1 MGVSYAERERENS
14 LMPLDYVPRAAWFPE
29 DKLVYAYTTQFEE
42 IWNDRESGAKND
54 VSIWRPVAFQA
65 GFFPVGDTAVN
76 NYSPPPNAAII
87 VKDVGNGFVR
97 PPSSFRVIW
106 KDTGSGAAKDVT
118 IYQMIP
124 PSGYVCLGNVAV
136 GNYHQLPNANAYR
149 CVRSDLVQIGF
160 LFPIWDDRGSG
171 ANADVGLWR
180 IENNPAQPGGL
191 TSESFISVSNYNR
204 PSDTPYILNSNKIT
218 LPSQGDSAD
227 IALVLYQTQEM
238 VNIWDDRGS
247 GANRDV
253 SFWKADHCCSLGH
266 IAVDNYNKPSGV
278 FAKEIKAG
286 TLVKP
291 TSFVQVWTD
300 RGSGAKRDGAVWRPV
315 CPPGYVALGYAAT
328 GNYAPP
334 SADGFC
340 CVKAEYVTP
349 GQWTWVWNDRG
360 SGARDDVSIW
370 KASPINPEGQTLNA
384 MSGIKRHG
392 DMDIPA
398 YVLKSKYVLVHNSK
412 PTKKVVIY
420 DVKYN
425 FNDKKILRTEP
436 LQLSART
443 KVQNCAAPKDSPPV
457 YAERQLSY
465 TLETES
471 SWSFESSV
479 EIGVTVEVSAGIPGL
494 GDISVSSS
502 VTTTFTV
509 GTAGRRM
516 ESRTDSINAKVEARP
531 KYSVD
536 YFVTGT
542 RYTADIPWTGKM
554 KTIFEDDTIN
564 IENVKGEYI
573 GVQVAEIIV
582 TADAP
587 IRCG

>member
-1 MGVSYAERERENS
+1 M
-14 LMPLDYVPRAAWFPE
+14 
-29 DKLVYAYTTQFEE
+29 
-42 IWNDRESGAKND
+42 
-54 VSIWRPVAFQA
+54 SIWRPLAFQA
-65 GFFPVGDTAVN
+65 GFYPVGDTAVN
-76 NYSPPPNAAII
+76 NYSPPPNAAVI
-87 VKDVGNGFVR
+87 VKDVGNGLVK

-124 PSGYVCLGNVAV
+124 PSGYACLGNVAV

-149 CVRSDLVQIGF
+149 CVRSDLVQTGF
-160 LFPIWDDRGSG
+160 LFPVWNDRGSG
-171 ANADVGLWR
+171 ASADVGLWR
-180 IENNPAQPGGL
+180 IENDPVQPGGL
-191 TSESFISVSNYNR
+191 TSESFLSVSNYNR
-204 PSDTPYILNSNKIT
+204 PSDAPYILKYDKIT
-218 LPSQGDSAD
+218 LPSEGNSED

-247 GANRDV
+247 GAARDV

-291 TSFVQVWTD
+291 TSFAQVWTD
-300 RGSGAKRDGAVWRPV
+300 RGSGAKRDGAIWRPV

-334 SADGFC
+334 SADDFR

-349 GQWTWVWNDRG
+349 AQWTWVWNDRG

-384 MSGIKRHG
+384 MSGVRKHG
-392 DMDIPA
+392 DMDIPP

-412 PTKKVVIY
+412 PTKKVVLY
-420 DVKYN
+420 DIKYN

-436 LQLSART
+436 LELSART
-443 KVQNCAAPKDSPPV
+443 KVQNCAAPEDSPPV
-457 YAERQLSY
+457 YAERQLSF
-465 TLETES
+465 TVETES
-471 SWSFESSV
+471 SWSFTSSV

-494 GDISVSSS
+494 GDTSVSSS

-516 ESRTDSINAKVEARP
+516 DSRTDTINAKLEARP
-531 KYSVD
+531 KYSVE
-536 YFVTGT
+536 YFVIGT

-554 KTIFEDDTIN
+554 RTIFEDDTIN
-564 IENVKGEYI
+564 VQDVKGEYI

-582 TADAP
+582 SADAP

>member
-1 MGVSYAERERENS
+1 MGGSSVLP
-14 LMPLDYVPRAAWFPE
+14 LMFLGILCIHSASSA
-29 DKLVYAYTTQFEE
+29 DKLIYAYTTQFEA
-42 IWNDRESGAKND
+42 IWNDKDSGAKDD
-54 VSIWRPVAFQA
+54 VSIWRPVPFQA
-65 GFFPVGDTAVN
+65 GFYPVGDTAVDN
-76 NYSPPPNAAII
+76 HSPPPNAAVI
-87 VKDVGNGFVR
+87 VKDVGNGMVQ
-97 PPSSFRVIW
+97 PPSSFRAIW

-124 PSGYVCLGNVAV
+124 PSGYACLGNVAV
-136 GNYHQLPNANAYR
+136 GNYNQLPNANAYR
-149 CVRSDLVQIGF
+149 CIRSDLVQTGF
-160 LFPIWDDRGSG
+160 FFPIWNNRGSG
-171 ANADVGLWR
+171 AAASLWR
-180 IENNPAQPGGL
+180 IENDPVQPGGL
-191 TSESFISVSNYNR
+191 TSESFLSVSNYNR
-204 PSDTPYILNSNKIT
+204 PSDTPYILKSDKIT
-218 LPSQGDSAD
+218 IPSQGDSAD
-227 IALVLYQTQEM
+227 IALVLYQTQDM
-238 VNIWDDRGS
+238 VNIWDDKGS
-247 GANRDV
+247 GADRDV
-253 SFWKADHCCSLGH
+253 SFWKVDHCCSLGH

-300 RGSGAKRDGAVWRPV
+300 RGSGANRAGAIWRPV
-315 CPPGYVALGYAAT
+315 CPSGYVALGYAAT
-328 GNYAPP
+328 GNYAAP
-334 SADGFC
+334 SSDDFR

-349 GQWTWVWNDRG
+349 AQWTWVWNDGG

-412 PTKKVVIY
+412 PTKKVVLY
-420 DVKYN
+420 DIKYN

-436 LQLSART
+436 LELSART

-457 YAERQLSY
+457 YAERQLSF
-465 TLETES
+465 TIETES
-471 SWSFESSV
+471 SWSFESSI
-479 EIGVTVEVSAGIPGL
+479 EIGVSVEVSAGIPGL
-494 GDISVSSS
+494 GDMSVSTS

-516 ESRTDSINAKVEARP
+516 ESRTDSINAKLEARP
-531 KYSVD
+531 KYSVE
-536 YFVTGT
+536 YFVIGT

-554 KTIFEDDTIN
+554 RTIFEDDTIN
-564 IENVKGEYI
+564 VQDVKGEYI

-582 TADAP
+582 SADAP